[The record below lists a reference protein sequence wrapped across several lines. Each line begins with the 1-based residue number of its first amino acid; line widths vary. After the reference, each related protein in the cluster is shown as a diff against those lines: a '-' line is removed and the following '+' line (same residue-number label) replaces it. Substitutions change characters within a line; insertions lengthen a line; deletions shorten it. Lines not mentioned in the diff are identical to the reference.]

1 MTDNS
6 GTLFVVATPIGNL
19 GDLTLRARET
29 LARVDR
35 IYAEDTRHSRKLL
48 EHYTINTAMRSL
60 HDHNEISRIPEIC
73 QHLGEGYDIA
83 MISDA
88 GTPLLSDP
96 GFRVV
101 QAVTEAGLPV
111 SPIPGAS
118 ALLAAL
124 SVAGQAVESFRFLG
138 FPPAKAAACRTW
150 LGKIADETA
159 TVVIY
164 ESPHRVLATLQC
176 MAEVLGPERSVTVA
190 RELTKRHE
198 TICKT
203 TIEQHL
209 QMAAS
214 GQLVCKGEFVL
225 VIAGKAESVEA
236 DSSEQ
241 ELRRVIEILLKRLGA
256 RETSECAVE
265 LTGCRK
271 NLAYRIALEM
281 TDAGDV

>member
-1 MTDNS
+1 
-6 GTLFVVATPIGNL
+6 
-19 GDLTLRARET
+19 LRARET
-29 LARVDR
+29 LAGVDR

-73 QHLGEGYDIA
+73 QQLSDGCDVA

-101 QAVTEAGLPV
+101 QSVTDAGLRV

-118 ALLAAL
+118 AMLAAL

-138 FPPAKAAACRTW
+138 FAPAKAAACRAW
-150 LGKIADETA
+150 LQSFSTETS

-164 ESPHRVLATLQC
+164 ESPHRVVATLQA
-176 MAEVLGPERSVTVA
+176 MHDVLGPQRSVTVA

-198 TICKT
+198 TICKA

-209 QMAAS
+209 QMAVD
-214 GQLVCKGEFVL
+214 GRLVEKGEFVL
-225 VIAGKAESVEA
+225 VVSGRAQSAEPAEA
-236 DSSEQ
+236 DDREQ
-241 ELRRVIEILLKRLGA
+241 ELRRVIAILLKRLGA

-271 NLAYRIALEM
+271 NQAYRLALEM
-281 TDAGDV
+281 ANAADD